1 LALATRARALQEL
14 DFPISLQQE
23 LTVCM
28 ALVRHLGKDR
38 LAVRVFFQ
46 GMQQMGIENLG
57 VLGMA
62 MRHAATAV
70 ATLQVCLNFP
80 QLT

>member
-1 LALATRARALQEL
+1 
-14 DFPISLQQE
+14 
-23 LTVCM
+23 
-28 ALVRHLGKDR
+28 
-38 LAVRVFFQ
+38 
-46 GMQQMGIENLG
+46 MQQMGIENLG